1 MNMVFRTVGVFLA
14 TMVLI
19 IALGSAAK
27 AQSNE
32 KININT
38 ASVEMLQTLDGIGP
52 VLAERIVEYRN
63 KSPFI
68 TIEEITNVSGI
79 GPSIFEK
86 VKDFI
91 TVE

>member
-14 TMVLI
+14 TMALI
-19 IALGSAAK
+19 IALGSAQ
-27 AQSNE
+27 AQSDE

-38 ASVEMLQTLDGIGP
+38 ASVEMLQTLNGIGP
-52 VLAERIVEYRN
+52 SLAERIVEYR
-63 KSPFI
+63 KVSPFI

>member
-14 TMVLI
+14 TMALI
-19 IALGSAAK
+19 IALGSAQ
-27 AQSNE
+27 AQSDE

-38 ASVEMLQTLDGIGP
+38 ASVEMLQTLNGIGP
-52 VLAERIVEYRN
+52 SLAERIVEYR
-63 KSPFI
+63 KESPFI